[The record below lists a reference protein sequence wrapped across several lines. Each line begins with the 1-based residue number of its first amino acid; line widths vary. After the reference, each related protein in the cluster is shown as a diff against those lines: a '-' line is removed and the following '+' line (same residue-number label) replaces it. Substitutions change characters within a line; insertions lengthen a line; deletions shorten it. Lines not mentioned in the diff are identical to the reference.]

1 MGSNEIKF
9 IISQDTTTECIN
21 GSIGSKL
28 REFLFPRTD
37 PLKGIIC
44 ERVFWRPE
52 SKILPVKKIKVYVLV
67 PIVNKLQIIVEILRS
82 PNLQ

>member
-37 PLKGIIC
+37 PLKGIGA
-44 ERVFWRPE
+44 R
-52 SKILPVKKIKVYVLV
+52 K
-67 PIVNKLQIIVEILRS
+67 
-82 PNLQ
+82 